1 MGAWDHNECRGDWLG
16 RGVDSTGSDG
26 LL

>member
-16 RGVDSTGSDG
+16 RGVDSTGSE
-26 LL
+26 